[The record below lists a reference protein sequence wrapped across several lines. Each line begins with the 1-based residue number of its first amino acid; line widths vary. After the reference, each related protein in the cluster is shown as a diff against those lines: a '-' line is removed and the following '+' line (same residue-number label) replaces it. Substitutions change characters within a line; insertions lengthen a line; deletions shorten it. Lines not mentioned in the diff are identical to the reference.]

1 MLRCTLGR
9 CCSHAIA
16 LSSSSYIRINA
27 VCPLEPALRAGSVQW
42 LMFPPVWLLRI
53 AAATMRILQ
62 TARGCLEDRLDP
74 LERSVTLCKA
84 ASETDCCSRS
94 VAPRNAI
101 LYGAVISSRTT
112 PDLALCRAPVS
123 SASASSS
130 RAAFSEQRFLKWASG
145 AQKKPSL

>member
-16 LSSSSYIRINA
+16 LSSSYIRINA
-27 VCPLEPALRAGSVQW
+27 VCPLEPALRAASESVQW
-42 LMFPPVWLLRI
+42 LMFPPVWLQRI

-62 TARGCLEDRLDP
+62 TARGCLEDRPDP

-84 ASETDCCSRS
+84 AGETDCCSRS

-112 PDLALCRAPVS
+112 PDLA
-123 SASASSS
+123 
-130 RAAFSEQRFLKWASG
+130 
-145 AQKKPSL
+145 